1 MVEFNGEKLFDTFEM
16 NPHIMV
22 NHPCPLPS
30 DSNFRLD
37 ILYWKLRDFDNSQ
50 RTKEIYEIR

>member
-37 ILYWKLRDFDNSQ
+37 ILYWKLRDFDNS
-50 RTKEIYEIR
+50 